1 MDRVCLQARSKF
13 FFLMEERSS
22 NHTELMTRRIRRI
35 LLVCNNYDNYSLEE
49 DGHIEAQIAE
59 DYSALNLSNPPDI
72 LRVETTIEALDTA
85 HRGENFDLV
94 ITMYNVGEIDV
105 FDFSQKMKEIAPDTP
120 IVLLATFSREI
131 YRRVQDR
138 TNSAIDWFFCWNN
151 STDLIIAIIKLLEDR
166 MNAEHDIQEEG
177 VRAILLIED
186 SVRYYSTYLPVLYK
200 LVLRQNSD
208 AIHDTLNEKQQ
219 ILRKRSRPK
228 ILMATCYDDA
238 VELYERYKQNI
249 LGVISDIGFVIHRD
263 DPPEGEK
270 LDAGIDLCNH
280 IHKDNPTMPILMQSS
295 QESMRDVARQ
305 LGVGFVVK
313 TSKTLTHDLSEYI
326 GREFGFGDF
335 VVTDPVTG
343 EEVLRA
349 RDLYG
354 FEKIVKNISDDDF
367 KRLSAKNYISRWLFA
382 RGLFSLGRQL
392 RPLTIRDDSDLP
404 EIRRINQR
412 IIHDFRINQGVGVV
426 ARFNPETYNDTIR
439 FARLGDGSLG
449 GKARGLAFLNH
460 VLVKYDMYDKYE
472 DVRITVPRTL
482 VITTDYF
489 DRFIIDN
496 GLQYVINSDITDSEI
511 LSEFVASTLPRD
523 LTDAL
528 RVFIHNIRKPLA
540 VRSSSKL
547 EDSYYQPFAG
557 VYSTYMIPRTD
568 NEDQQLRLLS
578 KAIKSVYAS
587 IFYSSSRSYITAT
600 ANVISEEKMAIILQ
614 EICGSEDNGY
624 YFPTLS
630 GVARSVNFYPIG
642 HEKAEDGIVKVAMG
656 LGKAVVDGDQVLRFS
671 PKYPRHVLQ
680 TSTVEQIM
688 TETQKSMFALN
699 LKPETFKTSIDDAV
713 NLERIDVADCE
724 KFRNLKHVV
733 STWDL
738 ENQRMVDSAYPQGPR
753 FITFAQMLKYKT
765 FPLAEIVDELLDIAR
780 REMKCGVEIEFA
792 ADLDRGGD
800 PNKLPKFNVLQIRP
814 ISVDS
819 RNVDVDWTEIDTDGA
834 IISSESALGTGWI
847 KGVHDVVYLKRE
859 TFDTSR
865 TPEMARQLRDLNNRM
880 RAEGLSYVLI
890 GYGRWGSSIPSLG
903 VPVQWSDI
911 SETKAIVE
919 CSLENFRVDPSQGTH
934 FFQNLTSFNTGYINV
949 DPYSARGDVMDFE
962 RLDSQPAVEETEF
975 LRHVR
980 FADELLIC
988 IDGRTSRAIVK

>member
-1 MDRVCLQARSKF
+1 
-13 FFLMEERSS
+13 MEERSS
-22 NHTELMTRRIRRI
+22 NHIELMSRRIRRI
-35 LLVCNNYDNYSLEE
+35 LLVCNNYDSYSLEE

-72 LRVETTIEALDTA
+72 LRVETTLEALEIA
-85 HRGENFDLV
+85 GKGEKFDLV
-94 ITMYNVGEIDV
+94 ITMYNVGEVDV
-105 FDFSQKMKEIAPDTP
+105 FDFSHRMKEIAPNTP

-138 TNSAIDWFFCWNN
+138 DNSAIDWFFCWNN

-186 SVRYYSTYLPVLYK
+186 SVRYYSTYLPVLYR
-200 LVLRQNSD
+200 LVLKHNSD
-208 AIHDTLNEKQQ
+208 AIRDTLNEKQQ

-228 ILMATCYDDA
+228 ILMATCYDEA
-238 VELYERYKQNI
+238 IELYERYKLNI

-263 DPPEGEK
+263 DPPESEK

-280 IHKDNPTMPILMQSS
+280 IHRDNPTMPILMQSS
-295 QESMRDVARQ
+295 QESMREVARQ

-335 VVTDPVTG
+335 VLTDPVTG

-382 RGLFSLGRQL
+382 RGLFSLGKQL

-404 EIRRINQR
+404 EIRRINRR

-426 ARFNPETYNDTIR
+426 AKFNPETYNDTIR

-489 DRFIIDN
+489 DRFILDN
-496 GLQYVINSDITDSEI
+496 GLQYVINSDISDSEI
-511 LSEFVASTLPRD
+511 LAEFVASTLPRD

-528 RVFIHNIRKPLA
+528 KVFIHNIRKPLA
-540 VRSSSKL
+540 VRSSSRL

-614 EICGSEDNGY
+614 EICGSEDSGY

-642 HEKAEDGIVKVAMG
+642 HEKAEDGIVKVAFG

-671 PKYPRHVLQ
+671 PKYPKHVLQ
-680 TSTVEQIM
+680 TSTVGQIM
-688 TETQKSMFALN
+688 SETQKSMFALN
-699 LKPETFKTSIDDAV
+699 LKPEKFKTSIDDAV
-713 NLERIDVADCE
+713 NLERLDVAECE
-724 KFRNLKHVV
+724 KFRNFKFVV
-733 STWDL
+733 STWDA

-765 FPLAEIVDELLDIAR
+765 FPLAEIVDELLEIAR
-780 REMKCGVEIEFA
+780 KEMKCGVEIEFA

-800 PNKLPKFNVLQIRP
+800 PTKPPKFNVLQIRP

-819 RNVDVDWTEIDTDGA
+819 RNVDINWDEVDVDGA
-834 IISSESALGTGWI
+834 IIRSDSALGTGWI
-847 KGVHDVVYLKRE
+847 KGVSDIIYIRRE
-859 TFDTSR
+859 NFDTQK
-865 TPEMARQLRDLNNRM
+865 TVDIARQITEINNRM
-880 RAEGLSYVLI
+880 RLEGKNYVLI

-903 VPVQWSDI
+903 VPVQWSNI
-911 SETKAIVE
+911 SEAKVIVE
-919 CSLENFRVDPSQGTH
+919 SSLEDFRVDPSQGTH
-934 FFQNLTSFNTGYINV
+934 FFQNLTSFNAGYINV
-949 DPYSARGDVMDFE
+949 DIWSNPSDVFDYDA
-962 RLDSQPAVEETEF
+962 LQALPAVEETE
-975 LRHVR
+975 LIRHVR
-980 FADELLIC
+980 LDRELEIC
-988 IDGRTSRAIVK
+988 IDGRNSKAIIK